1 MTRRALTDALNRA
14 LGLELA
20 DFAEAREFL
29 RSPEGSQL
37 LDDWLAS
44 HPNDSDDGGGSA

>member
-20 DFAEAREFL
+20 DFAEARQFL
-29 RSPEGSQL
+29 LSPEGAEL
-37 LDDWLAS
+37 LDDWMAS
-44 HPNDSDDGGGSA
+44 DPDDDEPDT